1 MHPIVEAIGPNEEQ
15 LPAVID
21 RGRDIVV
28 TAGAGTGKT
37 RTLVSRY
44 LSLLAGGVPIRSIV
58 AITFTRKAAREMR
71 NRVRGAMH
79 DFIEQGDLSP
89 DERRLWSDRYNQLD
103 AARIGTIHSLATE
116 ILHAHPAEAGVDPRF
131 EVLDEGE
138 AGILLAQA
146 VEEGLSWAA
155 DDDQAVLLFTFLG
168 ERKLRS
174 IVESLMAKRLEA
186 QEALAD
192 LPDPIW
198 PLWQEYLASGIK
210 DFVDD
215 TGVRSAFNALL
226 ALKSDGTLA
235 KADAAGDAL
244 VPHVVQ
250 LLLLWETIQ
259 KCRIN
264 DDWAGISTNLYPLR
278 QAMKLK
284 GRKGSWAPAD
294 PKAIIKELQ
303 TSYDDSL
310 GDLRDK
316 HFNLGLDQKWARALP
331 QLGRLFSQVS
341 RNFNAFKG
349 HGQKLDYDDLES
361 GVLTLLQ
368 QHAAVRER
376 WQKEVSAILVDE
388 FQDTNSRQRDLVNLL
403 AGQPGKL
410 FIVGDAK
417 QSIYRFRGAEVAV
430 FRAERARIDQGP
442 GIAFELST
450 SYRSHR
456 DLLAGLNNL
465 LKPVLGDAEDPDRP
479 WREPFSSL
487 RHHRIEPV
495 EGISDPFIELHL
507 TVGTKG
513 GGALHRA
520 AEALTGHLVELVNGE
535 GSSIK
540 FGDIAILCRAS
551 TSFSAYESALD
562 QAGVPYLT
570 VAGRGFYD
578 RPEIRDLL
586 NMLQVVSDPIEDLAL
601 TGLLRSPV
609 IGFTDYDLYLLFKSW
624 KEQGRENSLWQL
636 IQEKAEPKD
645 AEPKMAR
652 AVGIIRDLH
661 GQAGRIPVASV
672 LEEFVNRTDYRAA
685 LLSSGNPRAAR
696 NVTKLIVDA
705 HNSGIVG
712 IREFLTYVQGL
723 RSGPAR
729 EGEAPAT
736 VGDVVRIMT
745 IHAAK
750 GLEFPVVV
758 IGNINYD
765 RIGNVDLLI
774 DPDLGVFPKLTDED
788 GAGSYMFQLLQER
801 ERDQEDAESDRLL
814 YVAATRAQ
822 EKLILS
828 GTFKLTNAGK
838 PGWLKGWLKKLSG
851 PLGFSEHEFRHN
863 AEGHRVRKSVLK
875 IKESDVGCLIYEPR
889 YAPFSM
895 ISGVQTEAKQFDNWT
910 PDMLQDLTEGLKKS
924 EPPDDEPDRAWYV
937 VGGKRPIRAPGK
949 VVGLLVHEALAD
961 WRFPGPEFEKW
972 LKTRISSHGLT
983 GEDQVSDALSRVKT
997 LLTRFQAHD
1006 LYTIIPSAE
1015 RWLTEIPYDY
1025 IDRYGNTEHGRI
1037 DALYLKNG
1045 TWTIIDYKTDEI
1057 GQEQKLQ
1064 DYIVEMKYGRQLGRY
1079 TEAVKRLLGV
1089 QPRAFL
1095 CFLDYRGDVYL
1106 HPKPSRL

>member
-1 MHPIVEAIGPNEEQ
+1 MHPIVEAIGPNAEQ

-89 DERRLWSDRYNQLD
+89 GEMRLWSDRYSQLD

-131 EVLDEGE
+131 EVLDEGG

-174 IVESLMAKRLEA
+174 IVEGLMAKRLEA

-198 PLWQEYLASGIK
+198 PLWQDYLASGIK
-210 DFVDD
+210 NFVDD
-215 TGVRSAFNALL
+215 AGVRSAFSELL

-235 KADAAGDAL
+235 KAEAAGDAL
-244 VPHVVQ
+244 VPHMVQ
-250 LLLLWETIQ
+250 LLLLWEQIQ
-259 KCRIN
+259 EYRAN
-264 DDWAGISTNLYPLR
+264 DDWAGVSTNLYPLR
-278 QAMKLK
+278 QAMKIK
-284 GRKGSWAPAD
+284 GRKGSWTPSD

-303 TSYDDSL
+303 LSYDDSL

-316 HFNLGLDQKWARALP
+316 HFNLGLDQEWGKALP
-331 QLGRLFSQVS
+331 ELGRLFNQVS
-341 RNFNAFKG
+341 RSYRTLKG
-349 HGQKLDYDDLES
+349 YGQKLDYDDLES
-361 GVLTLLQ
+361 GALALLQ
-368 QHAAVRER
+368 EHPAARER
-376 WQKEVSAILVDE
+376 WQEEVNAILVDE

-430 FRAERARIDQGP
+430 FRAERARIDRGP

-456 DLLAGLNNL
+456 DLLAGLNSL

-487 RHHRIEPV
+487 RHHRKKPV

-535 GSSIK
+535 GASIK

-586 NMLQVVSDPIEDLAL
+586 NMLQVVSDPIDDLAL

-624 KEQGRENSLWQL
+624 KEQGKENSLWQL
-636 IQEKAEPKD
+636 IQED

-661 GQAGRIPVASV
+661 AQAGRIPVASV

-696 NVTKLIVDA
+696 NVTKLLVDA

-758 IGNINYD
+758 IGDINYD
-765 RIGNVDLLI
+765 RKGSADLLI

-828 GTFKLTNAGK
+828 GTFKLTQGGK
-838 PGWLKGWLKKLSG
+838 PGWLKGWLKKLSA
-851 PLGFSEHEFRHN
+851 PLGFSDHEFRHN
-863 AEGHRVRKSVLK
+863 DDGRRVRKSILK
-875 IKESDVGCLIYEPR
+875 VEECNVGCLIYEPK

-895 ISGVQTEAKQFDNWT
+895 TFGVQTEAKPFDTWT
-910 PDMLQDLTEGLKKS
+910 PNLLKDLTEGLKRP
-924 EPPDDEPDRAWYV
+924 EPPDDEPAHAWYV
-937 VGGKRPIRAPGK
+937 VGGKRPVRAPGK
-949 VVGLLVHEALAD
+949 IVGLLVHEALAN
-961 WRFPGPEFEKW
+961 WRFPGPGFEKW

-983 GEDQVSDALSRVKT
+983 GEDQISDALSRVET
-997 LLTRFQAHD
+997 LLTRFQAHE
-1006 LYTIIPSAE
+1006 LYTIIPSAD
-1015 RWLTEIPYDY
+1015 RCLTEVPYDY
-1025 IDRYGNTEHGRI
+1025 VDKYGHVEHRRI
-1037 DALYLKNG
+1037 DALYLRNG
-1045 TWTIIDYKTDEI
+1045 VWTIVDYKTDEI
-1057 GQEQKLQ
+1057 GSEENLQ
-1064 DYIVEMKYGRQLGRY
+1064 NFVAEKKYGRQLGRY
-1079 TEAVKRLLGV
+1079 SEAVTKLLG
-1089 QPRAFL
+1089 QRPRAFL
-1095 CFLDYRGDVYL
+1095 CFLDYGGDVYL
-1106 HPKPSRL
+1106 HQKQSRL

>member
-1 MHPIVEAIGPNEEQ
+1 MHPIVKAIGPNAEQ

-44 LSLLAGGVPIRSIV
+44 LSLLASGVPIRSIV

-71 NRVRGAMH
+71 NRVRATMH

-89 DERRLWSDRYNQLD
+89 EERRLWSDRYNQLD

-146 VEEGLSWAA
+146 IAEGLSWAA
-155 DDDQAVLLFTFLG
+155 DDEQTVQLFTFLG
-168 ERKLRS
+168 ERKLRL
-174 IVESLMAKRLEA
+174 IVEGLMAKRLEA
-186 QEALAD
+186 QDALAD

-198 PLWQEYLASGIK
+198 PLLQDILVPRIK
-210 DFVDD
+210 EFVDD
-215 TGVRSAFNALL
+215 STVRAAFSDLQLL
-226 ALKSDGTLA
+226 EVDGTLE
-235 KADAAGDAL
+235 KAEAAGDAL
-244 VPHVVQ
+244 VPYLTQ
-250 LLLLWETIQ
+250 LLLLWEKIQ
-259 KCRIN
+259 RYRAAG
-264 DDWAGISTNLYPLR
+264 DWAGISTNLYPLR
-278 QAMKLK
+278 QSMKLK
-284 GRKGSWAPAD
+284 GRKDSWKPAD
-294 PKAIIKELQ
+294 PKTIIKDLQ
-303 TSYDDSL
+303 LSYDDSI
-310 GDLRDK
+310 GDLRNK
-316 HFNLGLDQKWARALP
+316 HFNLGLDQAWAKALP
-331 QLGRLFSQVS
+331 ELGRLFNQVQRYYRS
-341 RNFNAFKG
+341 LKG
-349 HGQKLDYDDLES
+349 NGQKLDYDDLES

-368 QHAAVRER
+368 EHAAARER
-376 WQKEVSAILVDE
+376 WQEEISAILVDE
-388 FQDTNSRQRDLVNLL
+388 FQDTNSRQRDLANQL

-442 GIAFELST
+442 GIAYELST
-450 SYRSHR
+450 SYRAHR
-456 DLLAGLNNL
+456 DLLVGLNSL
-465 LKPVLGDAEDPDRP
+465 LKPVLGEDEDPDRP

-487 RHHRIEPV
+487 RHHREKPKQ
-495 EGISDPFIELHL
+495 GIKDPFIELHL

-513 GGALHRA
+513 GGAHHRA
-520 AEALTGHLVELVNGE
+520 AEALADQLLEMINGE
-535 GSSIK
+535 GSTLM

-551 TSFSAYESALD
+551 TSFGAYESALD

-586 NMLQVVSDPIEDLAL
+586 NMLQVVLDPIDDLAL

-609 IGFTDYDLYLLFKSW
+609 IGFTDMDLYLLFKRW

-636 IQEKAEPKD
+636 IQED
-645 AEPKMAR
+645 TDPKMVRTVAIVR
-652 AVGIIRDLH
+652 ELH
-661 GQAGRIPVASV
+661 AQTGRIPAASV

-685 LLSSGNPRAAR
+685 LLSSRNARAAR
-696 NVTKLIVDA
+696 NVTKLLVDA

-712 IREFLTYVQGL
+712 IGEFLAYVRGL

-736 VGDVVRIMT
+736 AGDAVRIMT

-758 IGNINYD
+758 IGDVNYE
-765 RIGNVDLLI
+765 RKSSADLLI
-774 DPDLGVFPKLTDED
+774 DPDLGVFPKLADED
-788 GAGSYMFQLLQER
+788 GAGSCMFQLLQER
-801 ERDQEDAESDRLL
+801 DRDQEDAESDRLL

-828 GTFKLTNAGK
+828 GCFKLTNAGK

-851 PLGFSEHEFRHN
+851 PLGFSGHEFRHV
-863 AEGHRVRKSVLK
+863 EDGQQVRRSTLK
-875 IKESDVGCLIYEPR
+875 IGESDVGCLIYEPR
-889 YAPFSM
+889 YAPFLQTLRT
-895 ISGVQTEAKQFDNWT
+895 QTEQRDFDAWS
-910 PDMLQDLTEGLKKS
+910 PDLLKDCTQDGKKV
-924 EPPDDEPDRAWYV
+924 EPPDDEPTRAWYV
-937 VGGKRPIRAPGK
+937 VGGKRPVRVPGK
-949 VVGLLVHEALAD
+949 VVGLLVHEALAY

-972 LKTRISSHGLT
+972 LKTRINSHGLT
-983 GEDQVSDALSRVKT
+983 EEDQISDALLRVEM
-997 LLTRFQAHD
+997 LLTRFQAHE
-1006 LYTIIPSAE
+1006 LYTIMPSAD
-1015 RWLTEIPYDY
+1015 RCLTEVPYDY
-1025 IDRYGNTEHGRI
+1025 VNKFEHVEHGRI
-1037 DALYLKNG
+1037 DALYLRNG
-1045 TWTIIDYKTDEI
+1045 VWTIVDYKTDEI
-1057 GQEQKLQ
+1057 GSQNLQ
-1064 DYIVEMKYGRQLGRY
+1064 DFAAEKKYGRQLGRY
-1079 TEAVKRLLGV
+1079 AEAVTKLLG
-1089 QPRAFL
+1089 QRPRAFL
-1095 CFLDYRGDVYL
+1095 CFLDYQGGVRL
-1106 HPKPSRL
+1106 HPKPYRL